1 MKQIDKAQL
10 VQRKGLLFLK
20 TVDPV
25 RIGDALGGLQSG
37 LLAVVATL
45 KMQFCK
51 AITLGTALGEI
62 VLKPVLKYVLP
73 VLEGVLPDEYRKW
86 GKPLLAYSVKCA
98 AVSFAWFVQRII
110 SAFHSAMRGGHLFSQ
125 NILEYLDHMG
135 YYKVDVKATQLDEV
149 LGYAFGGLGLVYQLS
164 SGFGMPWLLRL
175 LMWPFSFLEWWLM
188 WLLNISK

>member
-1 MKQIDKAQL
+1 VKQIDKAQL

-86 GKPLLAYSVKCA
+86 AKPSLAYSVKCA

-164 SGFGMPWLLRL
+164 SGFGMPWPLRL